1 MYFGIEFMSI
11 EQSKWHSYLWSVF
24 KISPL
29 SECLIAKW
37 CIYNKLH
44 IAPLVM
50 LLEIKEILITNNII
64 YTLGYYNGIN

>member
-29 SECLIAKW
+29 SERLTAKW